1 MKKQLFIITLLMLTS
16 IFSFAQLTSKTK
28 SDKKFV
34 FALTGGPSVPVGKYG
49 KKDINSE
56 KAGFARFGYNLNL
69 NFNYQADKNFG
80 ITSTIIYSR
89 HKLNIDEV
97 KKYYSEPNLSV
108 DHYQYYG
115 ILAGPMATVS
125 LSDKVML
132 DFKLMAGVAEANSPV
147 FSLLNTQITNEKWNE
162 AFTWQYGTALRYNIN
177 ENTCLFTNIYYNHMK
192 PSWNFGPFSNGG
204 TEEYVKVEQNMS
216 VLDLNL
222 GLGINF

>member
-16 IFSFAQLTSKTK
+16 IFSFAQLTSTTKTN
-28 SDKKFV
+28 KKFV
-34 FALTGGPSVPVGKYG
+34 IALTGGPSVPVGKFG

-80 ITSTIIYSR
+80 ITSTILYSR
-89 HKLNIDEV
+89 HKLNIDEI
-97 KKYYSEPNLSV
+97 KKVYTEPNLSV

-115 ILAGPMATVS
+115 ILAGPMATVN

-132 DFKLMAGVAEANSPV
+132 DFKLMAGLAEANAPV
-147 FSLLNTQITNEKWNE
+147 FTLSSSQQTSDKWNE

-192 PSWNFGPFSNGG
+192 PSWNFGPFTNGG
-204 TEEYVKVEQNMS
+204 SEEFVKVEQNMS